1 MAIELR
7 VGREWVRLAV
17 EIRNAD
23 NDGWDLASRAVT
35 TSRWNFGWVA
45 GNQIDLA
52 NDETYPRSILSMT
65 AQGDD
70 DNLADFTGV
79 TIDRLIL
86 IVRIGYLQSSNT
98 GTCDFYLQM
107 GTDETTRVLI
117 GQTSIRRGVRAAV
130 VYTPTNNSTIVNL
143 LNGDLRLVA
152 RYASSSGGTR
162 ITVADPFL
170 LAIHDDTPQYLPC
183 LLYTSPSPRDR
194 TRSRMPSSA

>member
-98 GTCDFYLQM
+98 GTCDFYLQL

-117 GQTSIRRGVRAAV
+117 GSASVRRGVRAAV
-130 VYTPTNNSTIVNL
+130 VYT
-143 LNGDLRLVA
+143 
-152 RYASSSGGTR
+152 
-162 ITVADPFL
+162 
-170 LAIHDDTPQYLPC
+170 PC